1 MDELQRM
8 ADEVA
13 GLMASRL
20 GGARR
25 GRRPDLATMIRRRG
39 QALPR
44 RHRKAADL
52 LARSVSHAS
61 APRIARQI
69 DMGLVRDS
77 HRQLVEYL
85 RPLGSRRRLVEGA
98 TNIAASVV
106 FGLLILSAGVI
117 WLLVQRGHL

>member
-13 GLMASRL
+13 ALMASRL

-25 GRRPDLATMIRRRG
+25 GRHPDLATMIRRRG
-39 QALPR
+39 RALPR

-52 LARSVSHAS
+52 LARSVAQAS
-61 APRIARQI
+61 APRIARQMDLGPI
-69 DMGLVRDS
+69 RES

-85 RPLGSRRRLVEGA
+85 RPLGSGRRLAEGA
-98 TNIAASVV
+98 TSIAASVA
-106 FGLLILSAGVI
+106 FGLLILGIAVI
-117 WLLVQRGHL
+117 WVLVWRGYL